1 MKDADLILKK
11 ITSKA
16 KSTTAAN
23 RRPAQTHARDTPM
36 KLPEQATKNT
46 PAAIAP
52 ARQRAKAA
60 RTQRC

>member
-1 MKDADLILKK
+1 MKDDDLILKK

-23 RRPAQTHARDTPM
+23 RRPAQTHARDTP